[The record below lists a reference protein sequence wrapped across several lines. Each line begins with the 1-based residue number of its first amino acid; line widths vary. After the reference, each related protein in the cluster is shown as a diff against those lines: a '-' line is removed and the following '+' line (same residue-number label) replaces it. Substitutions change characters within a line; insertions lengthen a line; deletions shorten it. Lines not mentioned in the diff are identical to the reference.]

1 MNDSFSPTQ
10 IEGFDEATLNEATL
24 AQDFLEQA
32 GVTERL
38 NRAGTTDVAINQP
51 FGLWTDGPE
60 GWLFEPAP
68 WLDFNLCWKVAN
80 SLAALNHRDLSAL
93 SPIHTVEL
101 PDGERG
107 QIVMPPA
114 CERRTLSM
122 TFRKP
127 SLIRFSHMDYVNSGR
142 YDKALA
148 VSAARTELAQWQQK
162 MKAAH
167 RAGEWDHF
175 MRMAVD
181 HRQNIIIFGGPGSGK
196 TTYGKALVDLFPTNR
211 RMVTIQEMLE
221 DQMPLHPNHV
231 HLLYGGHVTPKSLVA
246 SSLRM
251 KPDHLFLAEI
261 TGDEVWHYI
270 EMLNT
275 GTRGTV
281 CTAHANDAEAGFARV
296 CGLIKQSPVGIGL
309 DYSYIDRLVR
319 SSFDVVV
326 YMEKTEILEVHY
338 EPDNKLA
345 LLNAKHGG

>member
-1 MNDSFSPTQ
+1 MNNSSSAQQDDDFN
-10 IEGFDEATLNEATL
+10 DATLTL
-24 AQDFLEQA
+24 DFLDQS
-32 GVTERL
+32 GVSERL
-38 NRAGTTDVAINQP
+38 NREGTTDVAINRPFELWIDGPDGWQLERAP
-51 FGLWTDGPE
+51 GLDFGL
-60 GWLFEPAP
+60 
-68 WLDFNLCWKVAN
+68 CWRLAN
-80 SLAALNHRDLSAL
+80 SLAAFNLRDLSPQ

-101 PDGERG
+101 PGGERG

-114 CERRTLSM
+114 CERKTLSM

-127 SLIRFSHMDYVNSGR
+127 SLQRFTHMDYVKSGR
-142 YDKALA
+142 YDKAQA
-148 VSAARTELAQWQQK
+148 VSAPKTELAQWQRDMQ
-162 MKAAH
+162 AAH
-167 RAGEWDHF
+167 RAGDWDRF
-175 MRMAVD
+175 MRIAID
-181 HRQNIIIFGGPGSGK
+181 NRQNIIIFGGPGSGK
-196 TTYGKALVDLFPTNR
+196 TTYGKSLVDMFPTTR

-221 DQMPLHPNHV
+221 DQMPFHPNHV
-231 HLLYGGHVTPKSLVA
+231 HLLYGTNVTPKALVA

-296 CGLIKQSPVGIGL
+296 CGLIKQSPIGIGL

-326 YMEKTEILEVHY
+326 YMENTEILEVHY
-338 EPDNKLA
+338 EPEHKLA
-345 LLNAKHGG
+345 LLNAKHGR